1 MALNKII
8 TIEGMK
14 YRRSYFDGN
23 KARIEAITHKS
34 HINILKEIFEM
45 TITEPKAN
53 FTYIPDAENP
63 LKIEFTNT
71 STDAVSYSW
80 NFGDG
85 SPADLTENPT
95 HTYEEAGTYTV
106 VLTVQDIAGVSD
118 TETKNIVVDDTVVAP
133 VADFTYEAVAA
144 EPLEIEF
151 TNTSTNA
158 VSYRW
163 DFGDESPIVTTTS
176 PTHTY
181 TEEGEYTVKLTA
193 IDATEAEDSTSKT
206 VTVAI

>member
-45 TITEPKAN
+45 TITEPTAN
-53 FTYIPDAENP
+53 FTYLPDADNP
-63 LKIEFTNT
+63 LKI
-71 STDAVSYSW
+71 
-80 NFGDG
+80 
-85 SPADLTENPT
+85 
-95 HTYEEAGTYTV
+95 
-106 VLTVQDIAGVSD
+106 
-118 TETKNIVVDDTVVAP
+118 K
-133 VADFTYEAVAA
+133 
-144 EPLEIEF
+144 F

-181 TEEGEYTVKLTA
+181 AAEGEYTVKLTA
-193 IDATEAEDSTSKT
+193 IDVTEAEDSTSKT
-206 VTVAI
+206 ITIAIE

>member
-14 YRRSYFDGN
+14 YRRSYFDDN

-34 HINILKEIFEM
+34 HLNILKEIFEM
-45 TITEPKAN
+45 TITKPTAN
-53 FTYIPDAENP
+53 FTYSPDAVDP
-63 LKIEFTNT
+63 LK
-71 STDAVSYSW
+71 
-80 NFGDG
+80 
-85 SPADLTENPT
+85 
-95 HTYEEAGTYTV
+95 
-106 VLTVQDIAGVSD
+106 
-118 TETKNIVVDDTVVAP
+118 
-133 VADFTYEAVAA
+133 
-144 EPLEIEF
+144 IEF

-163 DFGDESPIVTTTS
+163 DFGDKSSADLTAN

-181 TEEGEYTVKLTA
+181 AAAGSYAVKLTA
-193 IDATEAEDSTSKT
+193 IDVTKAEDSTSKK

>member
-53 FTYIPDAENP
+53 FTYTPDAVLP
-63 LKIEFTNT
+63 LTITFTNT
-71 STDAVSYSW
+71 STGAVSYSW
-80 NFGDG
+80 DFGDG
-85 SPADLTENPT
+85 TNSISENPI
-95 HTYEEAGTYTV
+95 HPYAASGTYTV
-106 VLTVQDIAGVSD
+106 ILTVQDTAGVSD
-118 TETKNIVVDDTVVAP
+118 TETKIITVLADP
-133 VADFTYEAVAA
+133 VADFTYITDAA
-144 EPLEIEF
+144 TSLTIEF

-158 VSYRW
+158 VSYSW
-163 DFGDESPIVTTTS
+163 DFGDNSPIVTTTS

-181 TEEGEYTVKLTA
+181 AEEGEYTVKLTA
-193 IDATEAEDSTSKT
+193 INATNAQDSTSKT

>member
-45 TITEPKAN
+45 TITEPTAN
-53 FTYIPDAENP
+53 FTYSPDAVDP
-63 LKIEFTNT
+63 LK
-71 STDAVSYSW
+71 
-80 NFGDG
+80 
-85 SPADLTENPT
+85 
-95 HTYEEAGTYTV
+95 
-106 VLTVQDIAGVSD
+106 
-118 TETKNIVVDDTVVAP
+118 
-133 VADFTYEAVAA
+133 
-144 EPLEIEF
+144 IEF

-163 DFGDESPIVTTTS
+163 DFGDNSPIVTTTS

-181 TEEGEYTVKLTA
+181 TEEGAYTVKLTA
-193 IDATEAEDSTSKT
+193 IDVTEAEDSTSKT
-206 VTVAI
+206 VTIAVE

>member
-14 YRRSYFDGN
+14 YRRSCFDDN
-23 KARIEAITHKS
+23 KVRIEAITHKS

-45 TITEPKAN
+45 TITEPEAN

-63 LKIEFTNT
+63 LKI
-71 STDAVSYSW
+71 
-80 NFGDG
+80 
-85 SPADLTENPT
+85 
-95 HTYEEAGTYTV
+95 
-106 VLTVQDIAGVSD
+106 
-118 TETKNIVVDDTVVAP
+118 K
-133 VADFTYEAVAA
+133 
-144 EPLEIEF
+144 F

-181 TEEGEYTVKLTA
+181 AEVGEYEVKLTA
-193 IDATEAEDSTSKT
+193 IDVTEAEDSTSKT
-206 VTVAI
+206 VTITVAI

>member
-23 KARIEAITHKS
+23 KARIEAITRKS

-45 TITEPKAN
+45 TITEPEAN
-53 FTYIPDAENP
+53 FTYIPDAENS
-63 LKIEFTNT
+63 LKI
-71 STDAVSYSW
+71 
-80 NFGDG
+80 
-85 SPADLTENPT
+85 
-95 HTYEEAGTYTV
+95 
-106 VLTVQDIAGVSD
+106 Q
-118 TETKNIVVDDTVVAP
+118 
-133 VADFTYEAVAA
+133 
-144 EPLEIEF
+144 F

-158 VSYRW
+158 VSYSW
-163 DFGDESPIVTTTS
+163 DFGDNSPIVTTTS

-181 TEEGEYTVKLTA
+181 AEGGEYTVKLTA
-193 IDATEAEDSTSKT
+193 INATNAEDSTSKT

>member
-23 KARIEAITHKS
+23 TARIEAITHKS

-45 TITEPKAN
+45 TITEPTAN
-53 FTYIPDAENP
+53 FTYSPD
-63 LKIEFTNT
+63 
-71 STDAVSYSW
+71 
-80 NFGDG
+80 
-85 SPADLTENPT
+85 
-95 HTYEEAGTYTV
+95 
-106 VLTVQDIAGVSD
+106 
-118 TETKNIVVDDTVVAP
+118 
-133 VADFTYEAVAA
+133 VADPRNIA
-144 EPLEIEF
+144 F

-163 DFGDESPIVTTTS
+163 DFGDKSPIVTTTS

-181 TEEGEYTVKLTA
+181 AKEGEYTVKLTA
-193 IDATEAEDSTSKT
+193 IDVTEAEDSTSKT

>member
-23 KARIEAITHKS
+23 TARIEAIPHKS
-34 HINILKEIFEM
+34 HINILKGIFEM
-45 TITEPKAN
+45 PITEPKAN

-63 LKIEFTNT
+63 LKI
-71 STDAVSYSW
+71 
-80 NFGDG
+80 
-85 SPADLTENPT
+85 
-95 HTYEEAGTYTV
+95 
-106 VLTVQDIAGVSD
+106 
-118 TETKNIVVDDTVVAP
+118 K
-133 VADFTYEAVAA
+133 
-144 EPLEIEF
+144 F

-163 DFGDESPIVTTTS
+163 DFGDKSPIVTTTS

-181 TEEGEYTVKLTA
+181 AKEGEYAVALTA
-193 IDATEAEDSTSKT
+193 IGVTEAEDSTSKT

>member
-8 TIEGMK
+8 IIEGMK
-14 YRRSYFDGN
+14 YRRSYFDDN

-34 HINILKEIFEM
+34 HINVLKGIFEM

-63 LKIEFTNT
+63 LKI
-71 STDAVSYSW
+71 
-80 NFGDG
+80 
-85 SPADLTENPT
+85 
-95 HTYEEAGTYTV
+95 
-106 VLTVQDIAGVSD
+106 
-118 TETKNIVVDDTVVAP
+118 K
-133 VADFTYEAVAA
+133 
-144 EPLEIEF
+144 F

-163 DFGDESPIVTTTS
+163 DFGDKSPIVTTTS

-181 TEEGEYTVKLTA
+181 TTAGTYTVKLTA
-193 IDATEAEDSTSKT
+193 INAANVADAEIKSIT
-206 VTVAI
+206 VS

>member
-23 KARIEAITHKS
+23 KARIEAIAHKS
-34 HINILKEIFEM
+34 HINILKGIFEM

-63 LKIEFTNT
+63 LKI
-71 STDAVSYSW
+71 
-80 NFGDG
+80 
-85 SPADLTENPT
+85 
-95 HTYEEAGTYTV
+95 
-106 VLTVQDIAGVSD
+106 
-118 TETKNIVVDDTVVAP
+118 K
-133 VADFTYEAVAA
+133 
-144 EPLEIEF
+144 F

-158 VSYRW
+158 VSYSW
-163 DFGDESPIVTTTS
+163 DFGDSSPIVTTTS

-181 TEEGEYTVKLTA
+181 TEGGEYTVKLTA
-193 IDATEAEDSTSKT
+193 IDVTEAEDSTSKT
-206 VTVAI
+206 VTVTI